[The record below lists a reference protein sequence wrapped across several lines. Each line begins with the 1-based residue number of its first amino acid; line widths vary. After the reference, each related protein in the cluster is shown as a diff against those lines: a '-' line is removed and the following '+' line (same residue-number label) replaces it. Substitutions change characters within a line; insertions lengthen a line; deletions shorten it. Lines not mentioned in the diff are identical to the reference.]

1 MQFNNDKSIFLQIAD
16 SITDKVVSGMYP
28 TGDKI
33 PSVRELAAEMG
44 VNPNTIMR
52 TYNELQSMNIID
64 NKRGI
69 GYFVSPDATKIILLQ
84 KKKAFF
90 DKVLPEF
97 IRQAGLL
104 GITASDLRSHLD
116 QLNNHNSSHEN
127 K

>member
-1 MQFNNDKSIFLQIAD
+1 MQFNNDRSIFLQIAD
-16 SITDKVVSGMYP
+16 SITDKVVSGVYP

-69 GYFVSPDATKIILLQ
+69 GYFVNPQAPKIILDQ
-84 KKKAFF
+84 KRKTFF

-97 IRQAGLL
+97 IHQAGLL

-116 QLNNHNSSHEN
+116 QLNNHSHEN
-127 K
+127 Q